1 MRGEKN
7 DKEKALSEQ
16 RASLCTINQQLTDG
30 VKLPQLPR
38 GGSPPHAVLLYVR
51 DNQRRTDRSP
61 RRCAQAAPVKKNI
74 ADRP

>member
-1 MRGEKN
+1 MTKWQAQCAR
-7 DKEKALSEQ
+7 S
-16 RASLCTINQQLTDG
+16 ASLCTGQPTADFPRPG
-30 VKLPQLPR
+30 VRVPQLPR